1 MSKKRKKQNKSIKRL
16 EEKARKRQATI
27 DKERID
33 NFIELFGNVAFDYDG
48 YKFGWLS
55 ADGNYHLLSAH
66 TLENKAIQN
75 GRLADAFSN
84 SFVVP
89 IG

>member
-1 MSKKRKKQNKSIKRL
+1 MSKQRKKQNKSIKRL
-16 EEKARKRQATI
+16 EEKARKRQAAI
-27 DKERID
+27 DQERIN
-33 NFIELFGNVAFDYDG
+33 NFIELFGNVDFDYDG
-48 YKFGWLS
+48 YKFGWFS

-75 GRLADAFSN
+75 GRLADAFFN